1 MAFDVYIGNVTKRY
15 NSTFRP
21 SYEGWTKISA
31 VWKNAKDIDAPMLE
45 LSIPTTDYPQWNAM
59 YIPVVSSYYWITSI
73 VSVRAGVWQ
82 VSGSMDVLATYRSD
96 ILATDCYIEY
106 GENTDASAPARRLR
120 DARQNISQ
128 VPQISTAEADI
139 TGGVLS
145 LDVGCY
151 ILSAVG
157 ASGGVSVWRISKSSM
172 RGLINSIASDITDA
186 IADFDQTQ
194 ILKYLTVN
202 SLAQGSAIS
211 AIRSCIWLPILYTAV
226 PVSGDSQ
233 HVYLGDFDT
242 GVIANQIDA
251 NTIIKRVTDIKIPW
265 VVDDWRRMN
274 CQAIMYVPF
283 VGTVGIPIDQCNN
296 ATALSI
302 TWCVE
307 ALSGTISVRID
318 ADQYTV
324 YTGSATI
331 GCTYSI
337 GSSNVPI
344 TNFVAGTTQAIG
356 GVIQAGAGAVSSVQ
370 GAIVSAATGGV
381 FGDAGAGL
389 ADIGQGIQN
398 IGSGAVQALTP
409 VVQCAGSLSSSAAM
423 GQSMLAKIVVLYYSP
438 INDASF
444 SAVYGHPVMQMGK
457 PVAGYCKTRG
467 FSVAG
472 TQRASEKGVIAA
484 MMDSGVFIE

>member
-1 MAFDVYIGNVTKRY
+1 MAFNVYLGTTSKKY

-21 SYEGWTKISA
+21 SYEGWTKVSA
-31 VWKNAKDIDAPMLE
+31 VWKNAKDLDAPMLE
-45 LSIPTTDYPQWNAM
+45 LSIATTDYPQWNAM
-59 YIPVVSSYYWITSI
+59 YIPAVSAYYWITSI

-82 VSGSMDVLATYRSD
+82 VSGSMDVLATYRAD

-106 GENTDASAPARRLR
+106 GNNTDASAPTRRLR

-139 TGGVLS
+139 TSGILS
-145 LDVGCY
+145 LNVGCY

-157 ASGGVSVWRISKSSM
+157 ASGGVSVWKISKSSM
-172 RGLINSIASDITDA
+172 KKLINSIASDITDA

-226 PVSGDSQ
+226 PVSGNAQ

-242 GVIANQIDA
+242 GVTAYQIDA
-251 NTIIKRVTDIKIPW
+251 NTIIKRVTDINIPW
-265 VVDDWRRMN
+265 QVNDWRRMN

-283 VGTVGIPIDQCNN
+283 IGTVGVPIDQCNN
-296 ATALSI
+296 AATLSI

-307 ALSGTISVRID
+307 VLSGTVSVRID
-318 ADQYTV
+318 ADQYPV

-331 GCTYSI
+331 GCPYSI

-356 GVIQAGAGAVSSVQ
+356 GVIQAGAGVVSSVQ
-370 GAIVSAATGGV
+370 GAIVSAATGGL
-381 FGDAGAGL
+381 FGDAGAGVS
-389 ADIGQGIQN
+389 DIGQGIQN
-398 IGSGAVQALTP
+398 IGSGVVQALTP
-409 VVQCAGSLSSSAAM
+409 VVQCAGSLSSNAAM
-423 GQSMLAKIVVLYYSP
+423 GQSMLAKIVVLYYPP

-444 SAVYGHPVMQMGK
+444 STVYGHPVMQMGK
-457 PVAGYCKTRG
+457 PVSGYCKTRG
-467 FSVAG
+467 FSIAG
-472 TQRASEKGVIAA
+472 TQRASEKGLISA